1 MNKKQ
6 PIELSPDDV
15 EYIELKPEDVEYVEQ
30 PSKKPERPPQ
40 EDAGFFQSLGQTAE
54 GLTYGLGSGLTLGGL
69 EELIAGGQAL
79 TSSEKEDFSKLYD
92 KYLKIQEEKEKRIK
106 EESPYAV
113 MAGEFAGS
121 LLPAF
126 VSGGSTLAASGGT
139 AAGKVLGKGLL
150 ERALKGAAA
159 GAASSAVLGG
169 ISGGLTSQEG
179 QLIGGT
185 EEEKQKLLEDIKSGA
200 LAGGVFGGAIGGI
213 IPPVFAGAR
222 GIRNKAADAF
232 EKVSTLQQA
241 KEAYKL
247 GKAGKGFL
255 TSASKEA
262 RFSEAD
268 KAVEGIFDML
278 KGMEKSSIKQIT
290 RPLEKA
296 SKGNLK
302 IKSTII
308 QPPKITQYPEIKKFP
323 EIVSLAEAGDV
334 EGAAQMTQLI
344 KTAVNYIKQGK
355 PLEEIPILNKK
366 LTTQLTG
373 LKNDLMKE
381 LKNVASLKK
390 QGNLEEAKTLITS
403 LQDKYGKAATR
414 ELINVFDSTPS
425 SGLMKKFE
433 PVVDGVVEKA
443 RATTLKSVTKDLNKL
458 AIKAISP
465 EEIVSADQLPE
476 IKVLQSIGK
485 TKEAEQLKEF
495 ITNGLSPLDA
505 YNLKKSIIDIKK
517 AGVMPEGFADSI
529 TRAVDKE
536 LSDFSMTKAGK
547 AFYGDVGEL
556 PKGMSPYEASLTAF
570 SKLREALPEAI
581 TEKGRRLETRAKY
594 LGERFHPETDLEKSI
609 LQLIDKLSLPG
620 TDSREAIKTMRGT
633 GGVETLF
640 KKLKKEYPAQIQK
653 IAEGAGYKGPKAA
666 DQFFKKLTGKIEET
680 SKLTSIVRATLGDR
694 PIESSEFAGMKAA
707 ASATPSILTS
717 RRGTL
722 LLGNIMGQ
730 TKAGLDELGEVV
742 KESIKKGVPTGI
754 KKTTKNLSKV
764 SRSVYKL
771 PEQKLAELAKS
782 MMADPKSKTYG
793 FGKNL
798 LEAIRSGDT
807 VKKNAVLFAV
817 LQQPG
822 FRDRVSSFISEE
834 EGEE

>member
-1 MNKKQ
+1 
-6 PIELSPDDV
+6 
-15 EYIELKPEDVEYVEQ
+15 
-30 PSKKPERPPQ
+30 
-40 EDAGFFQSLGQTAE
+40 
-54 GLTYGLGSGLTLGGL
+54 
-69 EELIAGGQAL
+69 
-79 TSSEKEDFSKLYD
+79 
-92 KYLKIQEEKEKRIK
+92 
-106 EESPYAV
+106 
-113 MAGEFAGS
+113 
-121 LLPAF
+121 
-126 VSGGSTLAASGGT
+126 
-139 AAGKVLGKGLL
+139 
-150 ERALKGAAA
+150 
-159 GAASSAVLGG
+159 
-169 ISGGLTSQEG
+169 
-179 QLIGGT
+179 
-185 EEEKQKLLEDIKSGA
+185 
-200 LAGGVFGGAIGGI
+200 
-213 IPPVFAGAR
+213 
-222 GIRNKAADAF
+222 
-232 EKVSTLQQA
+232 
-241 KEAYKL
+241 
-247 GKAGKGFL
+247 
-255 TSASKEA
+255 
-262 RFSEAD
+262 
-268 KAVEGIFDML
+268 
-278 KGMEKSSIKQIT
+278 
-290 RPLEKA
+290 
-296 SKGNLK
+296 
-302 IKSTII
+302 
-308 QPPKITQYPEIKKFP
+308 
-323 EIVSLAEAGDV
+323 
-334 EGAAQMTQLI
+334 MTQLI

-355 PLEEIPILNKK
+355 PLEEIPFLNKK

-443 RATTLKSVTKDLNKL
+443 RATTLKGVTKDLNKL

-465 EEIVSADQLPE
+465 EEVVSADQLPE

-536 LSDFSMTKAGK
+536 LSDFSMSKAGK

-609 LQLIDKLSLPG
+609 VQLIDKLSLPG
-620 TDSREAIKTMRGT
+620 MDSREAFKTMRGT
-633 GGVETLF
+633 GGIETLF
-640 KKLKKEYPAQIQK
+640 KKLKKEYPTQLQK
-653 IAEGAGYKGPKAA
+653 IAQGAGYRGPKAA
-666 DQFFKKLTGKIEET
+666 DQFFKELKGKIEET
-680 SKLTSIVRATLGDR
+680 SKLSSIVRTTLGDR
-694 PIESSEFAGMKAA
+694 PIESSEFASIKAA
-707 ASATPSILTS
+707 AAPTPGLVTS
-717 RRGTL
+717 RRGL
-722 LLGNIMGQ
+722 LTAANIAGQ
-730 TKAGLDELGEVV
+730 TKAGLSEL
-742 KESIKKGVPTGI
+742 KEIGKEKIGGVIPAGAKKA
-754 KKTTKNLSKV
+754 TKDLSKV
-764 SRSVYKL
+764 SQSVYKL
-771 PEQKLAELAKS
+771 PEEKLVEIAKG

-798 LEAIRSGDT
+798 LAAIRSGDT
-807 VKKNAVLFAV
+807 VKKNAVLFAA

-822 FRDRVSSFISEE
+822 FRDSVSSFMSEE